1 MSFSHF
7 INIEKFMKQITCLS
21 SLLGV
26 LLISSVLTQELHAHG
41 YMDSPKARQQFCVD
55 DGGYWWPDD
64 GSAIPN
70 LACRAA
76 FLETGTKQLVQNNEF
91 SENVVDYHNLAA
103 VKQAIPNGQ
112 LCAGGDSEKSGM
124 DTPSMHWQ
132 RTDVTPDINGQVSII
147 FDAHTPHNPSFWEF
161 YLSDET
167 FDVANEVLSWEKLD
181 LITQVGNVGVSEV
194 NGKKVYQI
202 MISLPLDRVGPA
214 TLYTRWQREDAAG
227 EGFYNC
233 SDINII
239 NDSQPQEWAALEQ
252 YIANGLT
259 ANEGDEVWFR
269 LFSAQGDELVFDKL
283 QVTSANLQTELWARQ
298 LAESVMS
305 QHGELVQVGVKGASG
320 ELVYSDDLALNKVW
334 SKQLDITFRLDVKTI
349 SEPPSCQ
356 LTPWNVATVYNTGGE
371 VVYNSIRYQALWW
384 TKGDV
389 PSSSREWG
397 VWKDLG
403 PCL

>member
-1 MSFSHF
+1 MKLNFKAYSMTLGTILLANAMS
-7 INIEKFMKQITCLS
+7 
-21 SLLGV
+21 V
-26 LLISSVLTQELHAHG
+26 SSVNAHG

-76 FLETGTKQLVQNNEF
+76 LLTTGTKQLVQNNEF
-91 SENVVDYHNLAA
+91 SKNVMNYNSTTA
-103 VKQAIPNGQ
+103 VQSAIPNGQ
-112 LCAGGDSEKSGM
+112 LCAGGDVEKSGM
-124 DTPSMHWQ
+124 DNPSMFWQ
-132 RTDVTPDINGQVSII
+132 RSDMTPDADGEITVI

-167 FDVANEVLSWEKLD
+167 FDVASEVLSWEKLT
-181 LITQVGNVGVSEV
+181 LIAQVANIAVSEV

-202 MISLPLDRVGPA
+202 AIPFPLDRSGPA

-233 SDINII
+233 SDINIV
-239 NDSQPQEWAALEQ
+239 NDTEPLEWTELEQ

-269 LFSAQGDELVFDKL
+269 LFSAQGEERVFEKL
-283 QVTSANLQTELWARQ
+283 AIDSTNIMTDLWARQ
-298 LAESVMS
+298 LAESVV
-305 QHGELVQVGVKGASG
+305 QLHAELVQVGIKEATGDIA
-320 ELVYSDDLALNKVW
+320 YSEDLALNKVW
-334 SKQLDITFRLDVKTI
+334 TKQLGFTFRLDVKTPT
-349 SEPPSCQ
+349 EPPSGCD
-356 LTPWNVATVYNTGGE
+356 LTLWTDS
-371 VVYNSIRYQALWW
+371 VVYDSGDEVAYNSVRYQAQWW
-384 TKGDV
+384 TKNDV
-389 PSSSREWG
+389 PSGSGEWG

-403 PCL
+403 PCSQ